1 MRPEKPISVLIV
13 EDQLLIRMSVAEV
26 LREEGFEVA
35 EAGDAD
41 EAIACLDHVAV
52 DAVFTDV
59 QLANDED
66 GFELADWISE
76 HRPEIGVAV
85 TSGRLTERQAKKRLT
100 RGELF
105 LEKPYDMAK
114 LPRTLAALAEHRDA
128 RGA

>member
-1 MRPEKPISVLIV
+1 MRPERPISILIV
-13 EDQLLIRMSVAEV
+13 EDQLLIRMSVAEI
-26 LREEGFEVA
+26 LRDEGFEVA

-59 QLANDED
+59 QLAHDED
-66 GFELADWISE
+66 GFALAAWIRQ
-76 HRPEIGVAV
+76 HHPEIGVAV
-85 TSGRLTERQAKKRLT
+85 TSGRLTERQAKARL

-105 LEKPYDMAK
+105 LEKPYDIAK